1 MGAELASLY
10 AADDRLS
17 VPVLHPAELGP
28 PRGTYLVGCHGDAVI
43 AGGGLR
49 PLGADTCEIKRMFVR
64 PPWRSQGV
72 AGRLLSALE
81 VAAVALGYAYA
92 RLDTGPLQPHA
103 QRLYEARGYAPIADY
118 NANPYAS
125 FWGEKALPGPDG
137 GRG

>member
-49 PLGADTCEIKRMFVR
+49 PLGADTCEI
-64 PPWRSQGV
+64 QGV